1 MSIWSLTYQQSA
13 FKWCHSNKHSPSFT
27 HNMTAKTSWHRRGTK
42 LRHCHPMYTAAFC
55 NCLLGQWRQ
64 IIHMSLTEVCSN
76 PCVKLGR
83 LLKAR
88 EDQICRYCGC
98 CSEALQEAPLSPR
111 DRAMR
116 RVNWNLANCHATVQ
130 KLLIQVLTKS
140 IIWSWRFSRRQCVI
154 DNVHSTM
161 TRSSRLPLSQVS

>member
-98 CSEALQEAPLSPR
+98 CSEALKS
-111 DRAMR
+111 
-116 RVNWNLANCHATVQ
+116 VNQSIYYRQKDQMATYIIIKYMTYNGVNMTLVINSKDNL
-130 KLLIQVLTKS
+130 
-140 IIWSWRFSRRQCVI
+140 
-154 DNVHSTM
+154 M
-161 TRSSRLPLSQVS
+161 T

>member
-55 NCLLGQWRQ
+55 NRLLGQWRQ

-98 CSEALQEAPLSPR
+98 CSEAFYKKLRYRPGTARCVVSIEILPI
-111 DRAMR
+111 
-116 RVNWNLANCHATVQ
+116 ATQ
-130 KLLIQVLTKS
+130 QCRNYLYKS
-140 IIWSWRFSRRQCVI
+140 WPNRWYEVG
-154 DNVHSTM
+154 DLVGGNA
-161 TRSSRLPLSQVS
+161 L